1 MRNANV
7 CISDGAMKSSVKWD
21 ERPRIKSLTF
31 QDQSHEQ
38 SLGFLKFRCAC
49 SSHNTMAKEQRAM
62 GGRSSHSARLG
73 TAHQLR
79 EARQADWREKKKKK
93 KKEGLREQEDTVKT
107 TCGNAENDKNTLSQT
122 ICHLNLTYP
131 FAFLFSKSIPD
142 LREPWTSHLTPL
154 SVAFLS
160 VKSELINPSQW
171 GH

>member
-7 CISDGAMKSSVKWD
+7 CIRDGAMKSSVKWD
-21 ERPRIKSLTF
+21 ERPRITCLTF
-31 QDQSHEQ
+31 QDQSQEGN
-38 SLGFLKFRCAC
+38 LGFLKFRCAC
-49 SSHNTMAKEQRAM
+49 GSRYTVAKEQRTM
-62 GGRSSHSARLG
+62 GGRSNHSARLE

-79 EARQADWREKKKKK
+79 KADKRAGGRE
-93 KKEGLREQEDTVKT
+93 KKEGLREQEDTAKT
-107 TCGNAENDKNTLSQT
+107 TCGNVENDKNAWSQT